1 MKKEELIDEIKSISK
16 KVDEKSLDKVL
27 KNEAKIE
34 KKRKALDPQKFFR
47 LFKQVKLS
55 LEMLKDYKKGV
66 YRNIPWKAIAIIV
79 TAIIYFLNP
88 IDLIPD
94 FMGILG
100 FTDDAI
106 VLGFVFTSLRQEMKR
121 YCEWK
126 GYNWEDYI

>member
-16 KVDEKSLDKVL
+16 KLDEKSLDKVL

-79 TAIIYFLNP
+79 TAVIYFLNP

-106 VLGFVFTSLRQEMKR
+106 VLGVVFTSLKQEMKR

>member
-79 TAIIYFLNP
+79 TAVIYFLNP

-106 VLGFVFTSLRQEMKR
+106 VLGVVFTSLKQEMKR